1 MQAEVLPDPTAPKIA
16 GRVGGIDTLAVQA
29 PNARA
34 EAHADPRESEGGE
47 RRRGR
52 RPAGFCQEQTDVIL
66 VHTEP
71 SMTTPLF
78 SRAQR
83 VREVPLTVADRTEVE
98 KCRRSHNRLRFSYQ
112 VGA

>member
-1 MQAEVLPDPTAPKIA
+1 
-16 GRVGGIDTLAVQA
+16 
-29 PNARA
+29 
-34 EAHADPRESEGGE
+34 
-47 RRRGR
+47 
-52 RPAGFCQEQTDVIL
+52 
-66 VHTEP
+66 
-71 SMTTPLF
+71 MTTPLF